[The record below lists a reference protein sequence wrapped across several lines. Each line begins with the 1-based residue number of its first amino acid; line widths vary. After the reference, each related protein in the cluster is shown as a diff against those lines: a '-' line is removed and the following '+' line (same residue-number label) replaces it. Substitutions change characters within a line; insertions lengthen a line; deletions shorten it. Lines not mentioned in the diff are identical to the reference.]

1 MTDFDAYQESKNQ
14 WARDHGEQEYIRP
27 MNRMRMRLNGIKL
40 DEPIDLEDDND
51 YDEDMDD
58 D

>member
-1 MTDFDAYQESKNQ
+1 MTDFDAYQDARNQ
-14 WARDHGEQEYIRP
+14 WARDHGEPEYVGPI
-27 MNRMRMRLNGIKL
+27 NRMRMRLNGIEL
-40 DEPIDLEDDND
+40 DKPIDLEDDND